1 MTVSVARDGAIMLE
15 GNCPLED
22 AEPLL
27 QLLRRHPGEP
37 VDWRRCNALH
47 TAIVQVLMAAQPRI
61 AVRRDRRCCAGGS
74 SRPCRVRRSPPTLP
88 LPHVAIEM
96 HTQVRTPV
104 VPGRIGCDE
113 V

>member
-61 AVRRDRRCCAGGS
+61 RGPAGSALLRRWIEPALSGQAISADAAAAARRDRDAHAGTHAGGAGKDWL
-74 SRPCRVRRSPPTLP
+74 R
-88 LPHVAIEM
+88 
-96 HTQVRTPV
+96 
-104 VPGRIGCDE
+104 
-113 V
+113 